1 MKLTADYQKMLIES
15 FGEPQYQKII
25 AAYQMD
31 SVHGLRLNPL
41 KPCVLPFSGTASRID
56 PTILI
61 PDDYAKTVTHPLSH
75 AGCYYIQ
82 DPTATT
88 PVSALRVEPNDI
100 VLDLCAAPGGKTTQ
114 ILSALTTGFLI
125 SNEID
130 SKRNIKLQHN
140 YDRWGSERGVVTQ
153 MDTDELVDKLNNTFD
168 KVLLDA
174 PCSGEGLYRRTPDF
188 ALEFKNSE
196 ALRFSRLQKQLLENA
211 FRACVDGG
219 VIVYSTCTL
228 NFHENEQVIL
238 SFLEEH
244 PKCQLEPVDLSE
256 KSSGYLGLGE
266 QVARYFPSKEGEGHF
281 IARIRVYKENTS
293 RHLLNFG
300 INEPS
305 SFNCFDRKLV
315 GNIQEK
321 SGKIYGL
328 RHRGFLDEPLH
339 ITRDGVFIGEI
350 KKNRI
355 EYSHTLAQSLNFT
368 DVFEQLELDLETA
381 YRYLYGHP
389 INTTIKGIHCVTYQ
403 GHVLGFVK
411 GDGKKGNNRYPKGLR
426 NKFESYK

>member
-1 MKLTADYQKMLIES
+1 MKLTADYKEMLIES
-15 FGEPQYQKII
+15 FGEAQFQKIVE
-25 AAYQMD
+25 AYQMD

-41 KPCVLPFSGTASRID
+41 KPCTLPFSGTESLINHQ
-56 PTILI
+56 ILI

-88 PVSALRVEPNDI
+88 PVTALHVEPHDI

-114 ILSALTTGFLI
+114 ILSTLTTGFLI

-153 MDTDELVDKLNNTFD
+153 MDTDDLVHILANTFD

-188 ALEFKNSE
+188 ALEYKKSE
-196 ALRFSRLQKQLLENA
+196 ALRFSVLQKHLLENA
-211 FRACVDGG
+211 FTACIDGG

-228 NFHENEQVIL
+228 NFHENEHVIL

-244 PKCQLEPVDLSE
+244 PECQLEVVDLPE
-256 KSSGYLGLGE
+256 KNDGYLGLGNK
-266 QVARYFPSKEGEGHF
+266 VSRYFPSKDGEGHF
-281 IARIRVYKENTS
+281 IARIRVSKSNKE
-293 RHLLNFG
+293 RHQLKFG
-300 INEPS
+300 KHKPTP
-305 SFNCFDRKLV
+305 FDCFDRTLV
-315 GNIQEK
+315 GNIKERA
-321 SGKIYGL
+321 GKLYGL
-328 RHRGFLDEPLH
+328 RHRGFLEEPLH
-339 ITRDGVFIGEI
+339 ITRDGVFMGEI

-368 DVFEQLELDLETA
+368 DAFEHLELDLESA

-389 INTTIKGIHCVTYQ
+389 VRTPIQGMHCVTYK

-426 NKFESYK
+426 NNFESY